1 MKVEVENL
9 SNVERRVHIEVP
21 WETIQTELNEAY
33 KALSKRAR
41 VKGFRPG
48 KVPRKVLEQLY
59 KKTVEGEVI
68 SRLVDDSFRKA
79 VEEKD
84 LFPIDR
90 PVLDE
95 MPNIETGEPLAFA
108 ARVEVKP
115 EVDVGKYEGLDVEK
129 TKVTVEDAQVEQ
141 ELNALR
147 EKAAVVEPISDR
159 TEAQTGDLAVVDFF
173 GYVDGETFK
182 GGKGI
187 NYTVELGGGEMIP
200 GFEDAIVGM
209 KVGEEKQFN
218 LAFPEGTGPEEVQGK
233 DVEWKVDLKELKQKI
248 YPEIDDEFAQDLGEY
263 DSLDELKAQI
273 RENLATREDARSKRE
288 LRDKVLD
295 ALVDANPI
303 EVPAAMVDRQL
314 SMMLED
320 AERAVGQSQDPK
332 IRELIAKLREDLRP
346 QAEKRVAGSL
356 LLESIT
362 RKEDVEAS
370 DADVEARIGELA
382 REHRMQPKQVEQQLR
397 ANGQLESLRYSLAQ
411 EKALDLVLERANVT
425 EKEPEPEAE
434 GEPEA
439 PSSEL

>member
-33 KALSKRAR
+33 KALGKRAR

-68 SRLVDDSFRKA
+68 SRLVDESFRKA
-79 VEEKD
+79 VEEQD

-95 MPNIETGEPLAFA
+95 MPTIEAGAPLEFA

-115 EVDVGKYEGLDVEK
+115 EVDVEKYEGLDVEK
-129 TKVTVEDAQVEQ
+129 TKVTIEDAQVEQ

-173 GYVDGETFK
+173 GYIDGETFK

-200 GFEDAIVGM
+200 GFENAIVGM

-218 LAFPEGTGPEEVQGK
+218 LSFPEGSGPEEVQGK
-233 DVEWKVDLKELKQKI
+233 EVEWKVDLKELKKKI

-288 LRDKVLD
+288 LRDEVLD
-295 ALVDANPI
+295 ALVEANPI
-303 EVPAAMVDRQL
+303 EVPDAMVDRQL

-332 IRELIAKLREDLRP
+332 IREVIAKLREDLRP
-346 QAEKRVAGSL
+346 QAQKRVAGSL
-356 LLESIT
+356 LLESVA
-362 RKEDVEAS
+362 RKENVEAT
-370 DADVEARIGELA
+370 DDDVQARIGELA

-397 ANGQLESLRYSLAQ
+397 ANGQLESLRHSLVQ
-411 EKALDLVLERANVT
+411 EKALDLVLDRASVT
-425 EKEPEPEAE
+425 EKEPEPESE
-434 GEPEA
+434 GA
-439 PSSEL
+439 PDAP

>member
-9 SNVERRVHIEVP
+9 SKVERRVRIEVP

-59 KKTVEGEVI
+59 KKTVEGEVVG
-68 SRLVDDSFRKA
+68 RLVDDSFRAA

-95 MPNIETGEPLAFA
+95 MPTIESGAPLEFA

-115 EVDVGKYEGLDVEK
+115 EVDVEKYEGLDVEK

-147 EKAAVVEPISDR
+147 EKAAVVEPINDR

-187 NYTVELGGGEMIP
+187 NYTVELGSGKMIP

-209 KVGEEKQFN
+209 KVGEEKSFQ
-218 LAFPEGTGPEEVQGK
+218 LAFPEGSGPDEVKGK
-233 DVEWKVDLKELKQKI
+233 DVDWKIDLKELKQKI

-263 DSLDELKAQI
+263 DSLEELQAQI

-288 LRDKVLD
+288 LREKVMD
-295 ALVDANPI
+295 RLVEANPI
-303 EVPAAMVDRQL
+303 EVPPAMVERQL

-320 AERAVGQSQDPK
+320 TEKALGGNQDPALLE
-332 IRELIAKLREDLRP
+332 ILGKLRDDLRP
-346 QAEKRVAGSL
+346 QAEKRVAASL
-356 LLESIT
+356 LLESVA
-362 RKEDVEAS
+362 RKEQLEAT
-370 DADVEARIGELA
+370 DDDVEARIGELA
-382 REHRMQPKQVEQQLR
+382 REHNLQPKQVKQQLR
-397 ANGQLESLRYSLAQ
+397 ANNQIDSLRYSLVQ
-411 EKALDLVLERANVT
+411 EKALDLVLERAQIT
-425 EKEPEPEAE
+425 EKEPEPDAADDEA
-434 GEPEA
+434 
-439 PSSEL
+439 SSAT